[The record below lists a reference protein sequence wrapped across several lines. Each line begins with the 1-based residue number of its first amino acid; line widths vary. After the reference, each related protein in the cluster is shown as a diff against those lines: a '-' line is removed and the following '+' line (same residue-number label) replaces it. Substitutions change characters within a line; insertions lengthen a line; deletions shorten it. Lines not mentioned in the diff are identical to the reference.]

1 VSEELNNIDN
11 QIKELQKRALEL
23 KKSKTQTFDPDKAR
37 EGFFSVRNVVL
48 WMKDLN
54 SIFNVRKLIIYAVIV
69 GCVAFYF
76 YNKGKGDTPVHTN
89 LDYKQELIIVLNGEE
104 LYKPAMSN
112 DIFIRDT
119 KTKQILKQLKAK
131 DFPALREKLKAI
143 GFQMQPIF
151 IGGVGIGA
159 KGAEGEVGVGVSFFR
174 YWKMQLE
181 AFLTQRG
188 IYVGTSYAITENSGA
203 GVAIG
208 KGYDLSNRII
218 FYYRFNF

>member
-1 VSEELNNIDN
+1 MSEELNNIDN
-11 QIKELQKRALEL
+11 QIKELQKKKQEL
-23 KKSKTQTFDPDKAR
+23 LVSKKEPFLWSKVR
-37 EGFFSVRNVVL
+37 EGVFSLLNPVL
-48 WMKDLN
+48 WTKDLVGV
-54 SIFNVRKLIIYAVIV
+54 FNVRKLIIYAVIV

-76 YNKGKGDTPVHTN
+76 YNKGKGDTPVQTN
-89 LDYKQELIIVLNGEE
+89 IDYKQELIIVLNGEE

-119 KTKQILKQLKAK
+119 KTKQILKHLKAK
-131 DFPALREKLKAI
+131 DFPALRKKLTAI

-151 IGGVGIGA
+151 VGGVGIGA
-159 KGAEGEVGVGVSFFR
+159 NGAEGEVGVGLSFFR

-203 GVAIG
+203 GIALG
-208 KGYDLSNRII
+208 KGWSGDTRFML
-218 FYYRFNF
+218 YYRFNF